1 MKVDGKMMSNKNLQ
15 KFYFQINP
23 LIKEI
28 LKITNFKDMGLMNGI
43 MELDMMENG
52 KIIDFKEVEKWL
64 ILVVTFYKEFFKII
78 I

>member
-52 KIIDFKEVEKWL
+52 KIIDFKEVEK
-64 ILVVTFYKEFFKII
+64 
-78 I
+78 

>member
-52 KIIDFKEVEKWL
+52 KIIDFKGVEK
-64 ILVVTFYKEFFKII
+64 
-78 I
+78 